1 MSDLRNWLH
10 KNNLEQYADAFE
22 ANDVDLDILPDLN
35 EHDLEQ
41 LGVSLGNR
49 RRLLRAIAERGSEA
63 MPSTATDLEPSPGAE
78 RRQVTVLFC
87 DMVGSTAL
95 SGEVDPVVLGNLI
108 RRYQD
113 VAAGAIGRFGGFVA
127 KLIGDGVLA
136 YFGFPHAFEDAAQVR
151 FAPQWT
157 SSPKSAASS
166 GRMARAFKRASAS
179 PRGWLWSAR
188 LSAQVAPGNVAI
200 VGETP
205 NLAARLQALAA
216 PDIILVSETTQ
227 NLVRGLFELEPTGDH
242 NLKGFARPMPV
253 WRCWRGSGCDA
264 LRSDPHRR
272 DNAARWPRSRNGTD
286 TRPLASARGGEGQI
300 VTLIGEAG
308 IGKSRS
314 VEALQEA
321 IAGEPHGCIYLQ
333 CSPHHSDSAL
343 YPVTQHIS
351 RTAGFA
357 TSDLPQVRI
366 EKLSALFSRRAASD
380 ASAIPLLAELLLIPD
395 APPAPTSLSPA
406 QRKSRNDSAPRR

>member
-1 MSDLRNWLH
+1 
-10 KNNLEQYADAFE
+10 
-22 ANDVDLDILPDLN
+22 
-35 EHDLEQ
+35 
-41 LGVSLGNR
+41 
-49 RRLLRAIAERGSEA
+49 
-63 MPSTATDLEPSPGAE
+63 
-78 RRQVTVLFC
+78 
-87 DMVGSTAL
+87 
-95 SGEVDPVVLGNLI
+95 
-108 RRYQD
+108 
-113 VAAGAIGRFGGFVA
+113 
-127 KLIGDGVLA
+127 
-136 YFGFPHAFEDAAQVR
+136 
-151 FAPQWT
+151 
-157 SSPKSAASS
+157 
-166 GRMARAFKRASAS
+166 
-179 PRGWLWSAR
+179 
-188 LSAQVAPGNVAI
+188 
-200 VGETP
+200 
-205 NLAARLQALAA
+205 
-216 PDIILVSETTQ
+216 
-227 NLVRGLFELEPTGDH
+227 
-242 NLKGFARPMPV
+242 MPV
-253 WRCWRGSGCDA
+253 WRVVGEAAVVTRFAAIRTGGTMPLVGRAHEMGLILDRWR
-264 LRSDPHRR
+264 L
-272 DNAARWPRSRNGTD
+272 
-286 TRPLASARGGEGQI
+286 ARGGEGQI